1 MSREFTY
8 TIKKTVTEEQIR
20 DIIIDGLET
29 GITYWATLHNDTEE
43 FEKYYEATDVATSE
57 IVADILLKGGSV
69 KITDIE
75 DDEPSK
81 YDLTLNR
88 LLIGIQKNAEERPH
102 DCDLENYDAITC
114 DCIFQYAL
122 YDEVVFG

>member
-1 MSREFTY
+1 MGREFTY
-8 TIKKTVTEEQIR
+8 TVTKTVTEEQIR

-29 GITYWATLHNDTEE
+29 GITYWAILHNDTEE
-43 FEKYYEATDVATSE
+43 FEKYYEATDFSTSE

-75 DDEPSK
+75 EDEDTK
-81 YDLTLNR
+81 YNLTLDR
-88 LLIGIQKNAEERPH
+88 LLIGIQKNTKERPH